1 MSLNEVHISSL
12 VVHAVPEHLAQ
23 IKQQVTAFAGAEIY
37 GESAAG
43 KLVVVIETQNQG
55 YITDTIETINQ
66 LEHVLSVALVFHQ
79 IEYEQDDEL
88 HGEVTVNNADQRKDA
103 TACPE
108 HTILKDTEL

>member
-12 VVHAVPEHLAQ
+12 VVHAVPEHLAV
-23 IKQQVTAFAGAEIY
+23 IKQHITSFAGAEIY
-37 GESAAG
+37 GESGAG

-55 YITDTIETINQ
+55 YITDTIEAINR

-88 HGEVTVNNADQRKDA
+88 IGELAVKNADERKAA
-103 TACPE
+103 TACSE
-108 HTILKDTEL
+108 HIILKNAER